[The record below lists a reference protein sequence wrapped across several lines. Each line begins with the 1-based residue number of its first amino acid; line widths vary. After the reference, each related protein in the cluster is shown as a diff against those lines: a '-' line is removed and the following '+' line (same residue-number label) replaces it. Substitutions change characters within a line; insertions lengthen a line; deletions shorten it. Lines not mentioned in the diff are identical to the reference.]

1 MDAFAL
7 PQRTPGKKAGK
18 KDGSSSSSS
27 QGTPAT
33 SAKKKKGGKVKAAP
47 QQDRRNGKGDKKGG
61 NNNHGRNQGKAGKR
75 SGSSSNSSSSSS
87 SSSSST
93 STSPRKVAFLFLV
106 RRSLNQPEM
115 WNEFFAGP
123 MGKSH
128 TNVYCHPKDP
138 NDVDVPLLKE
148 AVISE
153 NVATA
158 WGDVSVTRAIL
169 ALLKAGLRDRENTK
183 FVLCSESCAPLRPFK
198 EIHAEITSH
207 NKSYFD
213 FMALSDYI
221 HRFGD
226 LRMDIPLCNFKK
238 HATWWILDRKHAQ
251 LCVAKQKY
259 YLPAFKKVMV
269 PDEHY
274 FATVLWNESK
284 QAEVIC
290 KQTTFVNWDANI
302 NWFYVK
308 HRFCQRYGL
317 NILAAGS
324 QLPNQKPKD
333 GMYGK
338 LPRDAAKEWNR
349 ICALDKKMYK
359 NDLVAHPVTHGAD
372 MTVEDVATM
381 FQSQAFF
388 ARKFT
393 KDSNFA
399 KVKKAYLAS
408 FGASESAYA
417 STPEA
422 ALAIQRPALDP
433 ATGKFVL
440 PQYLHSQLFEELQ
453 ANLAY
458 VRATIIEINNRKVTD
473 DAKGGRFLDGP
484 GGKSATKSV
493 SSSCTTAAAATPVR
507 KYAIPDSAVEPN
519 MPLTPLSALPPPP
532 LHPEPQDA
540 SVDHHASN
548 ALKNMLGILG

>member
-1 MDAFAL
+1 MSLDMFAV
-7 PQRTPGKKAGK
+7 PQRTPKKQGDPTKGGQTPSTSVKKRDTARPPDRKAGGANSK
-18 KDGSSSSSS
+18 GS
-27 QGTPAT
+27 
-33 SAKKKKGGKVKAAP
+33 KGGGS
-47 QQDRRNGKGDKKGG
+47 RNGGKSKSKRKK
-61 NNNHGRNQGKAGKR
+61 
-75 SGSSSNSSSSSS
+75 
-87 SSSSST
+87 
-93 STSPRKVAFLFLV
+93 KVAFLFLV
-106 RRSLNQPEM
+106 RRTLNQPKV
-115 WNEFFAGP
+115 WQEFFAGS
-123 MGKSH
+123 MGTSH

-138 NDVDVPLLKE
+138 NDVDVPLLQE

-153 NVATA
+153 NIATA

-169 ALLKAGLRDRENTK
+169 ALLKAALSNSDNAK
-183 FVLCSESCAPLRPFK
+183 FVLCSESCVPLRPFK

-251 LCVAKQKY
+251 ICVAKQKH

-284 QAEVIC
+284 QSEVIC

-338 LPRDAAKEWNR
+338 LPRDAATEWNR
-349 ICALDKKMYK
+349 IYALDKKMYK
-359 NDLVAHPVTHGAD
+359 DDLVAHPITYGAD
-372 MTVEDVATM
+372 MTVSDVARM
-381 FQSQAFF
+381 FESQAFF

-393 KDSNFA
+393 PDSNFA
-399 KVKKAYLAS
+399 QVKQEYLAS
-408 FGASESAYA
+408 FGTSNWSTK
-417 STPEA
+417 TPEE
-422 ALAIQRPALDP
+422 ALAIKMPAIDP
-433 ATGKFVL
+433 ATGKYAL

-458 VRATIIEINNRKVTD
+458 VRATIVEINNRKISD
-473 DAKGGRFLDGP
+473 DATADFFDAP
-484 GGKSATKSV
+484 GGKAEAKANSSTAQSKPASTPTV
-493 SSSCTTAAAATPVR
+493 SNSTR
-507 KYAIPDSAVEPN
+507 KYAIPDSAVEPILP
-519 MPLTPLSALPPPP
+519 MVPLSALPPPP
-532 LHPEPQDA
+532 VHSEPQDA
-540 SVDHHASN
+540 SVDHDASN
-548 ALKNMLGILG
+548 ALKNILGIY